1 MKKSDILPIGYFL
14 GARFLPCMSHME
26 NTMATRTVTP
36 IINNHCQLGENPL
49 WNTKDQCLYWTDID
63 AGKIY
68 RCRLEAGETGKREQL
83 YHGPTVGGFTFQA
96 DGDLLLFRINDL
108 AVLHPDGSVDVL
120 LEYQDEGM
128 ERFNDVIA
136 DPEGR
141 VYAGSIGKTDDSGGL
156 YRVDL
161 DGSITCLWRGTG
173 CSNGMGF
180 APDLKTFYWTCS
192 SSRRIFQYTYQRE
205 TGELGAPELF
215 YQTTEQEGIPDG
227 LTVDSEGHVWS
238 ARWDGHAVVRHDP
251 TGKVLETIPL
261 PVAKVTSLCLGGP
274 DLDQFYITSA
284 GGTADSDT
292 LDGAIFQMPA
302 PHLGRPEFE
311 SLIRL

>member
-1 MKKSDILPIGYFL
+1 MTS
-14 GARFLPCMSHME
+14 RS
-26 NTMATRTVTP
+26 VTQL
-36 IINNHCQLGENPL
+36 INHHCQLGENPL
-49 WNTKDQCLYWTDID
+49 WNGKDQCLYWTDID

-68 RCRLEAGETGKREQL
+68 RCHLEADEAVETPKPEQL
-83 YHGPTVGGFTFQA
+83 YHGLTVGGFTFQA

-108 AVLHPDGSVDVL
+108 ALLHADGSVDVL

-141 VYAGSIGKTDDSGGL
+141 VYAGSIGKADESGGL

-180 APDLKTFYWTCS
+180 ALDLKTFYWTCS
-192 SSRRIFQYTYQRE
+192 SSRRIFQSTYQRE
-205 TGELGAPELF
+205 TGELGPPELF
-215 YQTTEQEGIPDG
+215 YQTTEHEGIPDG
-227 LTVDSEGHVWS
+227 LTVDSEGYVWS
-238 ARWDGHAVVRHDP
+238 TRWDGHAVVRHDP
-251 TGKVLETIPL
+251 SGKVMETISL

-274 DLDQFYITSA
+274 DMDQFYITSA
-284 GGTADSDT
+284 GGTVNSDT
-292 LDGAIFQMPA
+292 LDGAIFQMAA
-302 PHLGRPEFE
+302 PHRGRREFE
-311 SLIRL
+311 SQIRL